1 MREQALHT
9 IVVGS
14 GAAGFSAALRLDRLG
29 VGDLALITENRM
41 AGTSRNTG
49 SDKQTYYKLSVS
61 GSDPDSVRGM
71 AQDLFEAGCVDGD
84 QALCEAALSARCFYN
99 LVELGVPFPDSPYG
113 EFVGYKTDHDP
124 RTRATSAG
132 PYTSKMMTE
141 VLEREV
147 SRRGIQVIDHMQA
160 IRILT
165 EDGRVTGLLC
175 LDTSDPSSYE
185 YVLLH
190 CQNIV
195 MATGGPAGMYRDS
208 VYPASQIG
216 STGMVFAAGAAGK
229 NLTEWQCGIASLNP
243 RWNTSGTY
251 MQVLPRVLSTDK
263 SGNDEREF
271 LLPYFDTPEQMLGMI
286 FLKGYQWPFDVQ
298 KALSGSSFIDLLIYQ
313 ETVLRGRRVFL
324 DYRQNTSAGIRF
336 EELPEEAYT
345 YLRSADACGGTP
357 IERLLLMNEP
367 AVSFY
372 RDRGVDLSE
381 EPLEIAVCVQHNN
394 GGIATDANWET
405 CVRGLFAI
413 GELNGSHGVTRPG
426 GSALNAGQVGALR
439 AAQCIALR
447 SRQSDPSGGWHNDT
461 ASDKLQNVCDSA
473 KERNRAQA
481 AAYISFAEGCLG
493 SHSAAELWKS
503 SAASMS
509 RCAGMIRS
517 AAELRSYFGKI
528 QLTLQHLQ
536 TYLRKPRMQELPLY
550 YHLIDMLVSQSVYL
564 SAMIG
569 YAEKGLASRGSALY
583 TDKHGCMPPGDLP
596 EIFRF
601 RPEEERGDLLQ
612 EMRLSISQG
621 EDGLGISCAETWR
634 KVRPLPDEDLFFE
647 NQWRAYRGRW
657 NL

>member
-1 MREQALHT
+1 
-9 IVVGS
+9 
-14 GAAGFSAALRLDRLG
+14 
-29 VGDLALITENRM
+29 
-41 AGTSRNTG
+41 
-49 SDKQTYYKLSVS
+49 
-61 GSDPDSVRGM
+61 
-71 AQDLFEAGCVDGD
+71 
-84 QALCEAALSARCFYN
+84 
-99 LVELGVPFPDSPYG
+99 
-113 EFVGYKTDHDP
+113 
-124 RTRATSAG
+124 
-132 PYTSKMMTE
+132 MMTE

-147 SRRGIQVIDHMQA
+147 SRRGVQVIDHMQA
-160 IRILT
+160 VRILT
-165 EDGRVTGLLC
+165 DSDRVTGLLC

-185 YVLLH
+185 YVLFH

-216 STGMVFAAGAAGK
+216 SSGMMFAAGAAGK

-251 MQVLPRVLSTDK
+251 MQVLPRVISTDK

-298 KALSGSSFIDLLIYQ
+298 KALGGSSFIDLLIYQ

-324 DYRQNTSAGIRF
+324 DYRQNTSAGIRY
-336 EELPEEAYT
+336 EELSEEAYT
-345 YLRSADACGGTP
+345 YLRNAGACGGTP
-357 IERLLLMNEP
+357 IDRLLLMNEP

-372 RDRGVDLSE
+372 RDRGVDLSK

-447 SRQSDPSGGWHNDT
+447 ERQSYTFGIGHND
-461 ASDKLQNVCDSA
+461 AAGDKLQSVCDSA
-473 KERNRAQA
+473 RERNRAQA
-481 AAYISFAEGCLG
+481 AAYISFAEGCRG
-493 SHSAAELWKS
+493 SHSAAELWKA

-509 RCAGMIRS
+509 RCAGMIRNT
-517 AAELRSYFGKI
+517 ARLRSYFDKI
-528 QLTLQHLQ
+528 QSTLQHLQ
-536 TYLRKPRMQELPLY
+536 AYLRKPRMQELPLY

-569 YAEKGLASRGSALY
+569 YAGKGLASRGSALY
-583 TDKHGCMPPGDLP
+583 TDEHGSMPPGDLP

-601 RPEEERGDLLQ
+601 RLEEGRGDLLQ
-612 EMRLSISQG
+612 EMRLNISQDDEG
-621 EDGLGISCAETWR
+621 IGISCEETWR
-634 KVRPLPDEDLFFE
+634 KVRPLPEEDLFFE
-647 NQWRAYRGRW
+647 NQWRAYRDRW